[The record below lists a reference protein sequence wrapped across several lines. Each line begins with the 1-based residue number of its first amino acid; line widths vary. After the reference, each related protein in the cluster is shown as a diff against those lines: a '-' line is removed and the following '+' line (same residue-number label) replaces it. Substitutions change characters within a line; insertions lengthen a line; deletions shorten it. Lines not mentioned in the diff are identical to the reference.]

1 MTLDWPLMENNIT
14 REDLAELIAF
24 LEGMPILTASA
35 NVRRL
40 EAEWSRWLGV
50 AHSVFVNS
58 GSSANMLTLAAL
70 RHLGG
75 EGGEVILSPLGWISD
90 VAAVTLNGFV
100 PVFADIDRRTLAL
113 DEEAVLE
120 RLNERTRAVLLVH
133 AQGFDGLSDRLLA
146 ELERRG
152 IPLLEDACESHGAA
166 HGGRKVGSFGLVSN
180 FSFYFA
186 HHMSTIEGGM
196 VCTNDPDI
204 YQTVRMLRGHGLV
217 REMDDAARKQEYVD
231 AHPDLSRDFIFA
243 LPGFNMRNTE
253 IGAVLGLS
261 QLRKLDA
268 NNAKR
273 RRNHAL
279 FIENLDRDKYFTDFK
294 MEGSCNYAFNLVL
307 ARPDA
312 ALRERVEKTLRDN
325 RVEFRRGSSGG
336 GNQLRQPYLSRLM
349 PPQHYALFP
358 NTEHVHFFGYYIG
371 NYPDLPE
378 TRILALCRLLNAL

>member
-146 ELERRG
+146 ELKRRG
-152 IPLLEDACESHGAA
+152 IPLLEDACESHGAV
-166 HGGRKVGSFGLVSN
+166 HGGQKVGSFGLVSN

-196 VCTNDPDI
+196 VCTNDPDL

-217 REMDDAARKQEYVD
+217 REMDDAARKQEYID

-307 ARPDA
+307 TRPDA

-349 PPQHYALFP
+349 PPQHYARFP
-358 NTEHVHFFGYYIG
+358 NTEHIHFFGYYIG